1 MLIVYDKTTGKI
13 VGHCSQVY
21 DSGKWRE
28 ASLEELYPNQDR
40 TNLATAYMPDDA
52 RFVGYGTTN
61 WRLRKDENGTVLGVE
76 RLPALFI
83 SSDAKDTDN
92 DGVPD
97 IPADGK
103 AVANI
108 TVTTADNS
116 NTQVTFRTTRG
127 TLSQRTGATTNGKAV
142 VQLKSA
148 VETVA
153 ATITATAT
161 GYRPAT
167 LSLEFIPT
175 PAPAPAPP
183 VTTLARP

>member
-13 VGHCSQVY
+13 VGHCSQVF

-28 ASLEELYPNQDR
+28 ASLAELYPGQDR

-61 WRLRKDENGTVLGVE
+61 WRLRKDENGAVLGVE

-83 SSDAKDTDN
+83 STDVKDTDN

-97 IPADGK
+97 ILADGK

-116 NTQVTFRTTRG
+116 NARVTFRTTRG
-127 TLSQRTGATTNGKAV
+127 TLSQRTVATTKGKAV
-142 VQLKSA
+142 VQLKSG

-153 ATITATAT
+153 ATITATAD
-161 GYRPAT
+161 GYRTAT
-167 LSLEFIPT
+167 LSLEFIP
-175 PAPAPAPP
+175 PAKP
-183 VTTLARP
+183 